1 MTPPQSQPLPW
12 LLFGASGQLGS
23 TLREI
28 APALGM
34 PLLPVTRADAD
45 LSVPGAAQD
54 FIARTPCAGIINA
67 AGFTK
72 VDLAEAEPDLAF
84 RLNRDAVAEIARAC
98 AVQGLPLIHL
108 STDYVFDGTLDRP
121 LTEDDTPNPLS
132 VYGRSKLAGEHAVA
146 ASGARAV
153 TLRVCWLFGVHGQ
166 NFVKTMLRLGLERG
180 AVRVVGDQWGCPTP
194 ADHAARVVLAFA
206 AHLATGEAAP
216 SPLYHVSATPPITWA
231 GLARAIFARAG
242 LPVSLTE
249 VTSAQFAAPAR
260 RPLSSVMD
268 TARLMRDFAIPAP
281 DWRPALAGIV
291 AALHPTERQEP
302 TP

>member
-28 APALGM
+28 APALNM
-34 PLLPVTRADAD
+34 PILPVTRADAD
-45 LSVPGAAQD
+45 LSVAGAARD
-54 FIARTPCAGIINA
+54 LIARTPCAGVINA

-84 RLNRDAVAEIARAC
+84 RLNRDAVAEIAQAC
-98 AVQGLPLIHL
+98 AAHNLPLIHL

-121 LTEDDTPNPLS
+121 LKEDDTPNPLS
-132 VYGRSKLAGEHAVA
+132 VYGRSKLEGERTVA

-206 AHLATGEAAP
+206 AHLAKGEAPP
-216 SPLYHVSATPPITWA
+216 SPLYHVSANPPTTWA
-231 GLARAIFARAG
+231 GFARAIFARAG
-242 LPVSLTE
+242 LPFSLTE

-268 TARLMRDFAIPAP
+268 TARLSRDLGISAP
-281 DWRPALAGIV
+281 DWRPALDAV
-291 AALHPTERQEP
+291 LAALKPRQEP